1 MIDAF
6 LAALESYLGLKHQM
20 ISLQEEWART
30 GPKTLR
36 HKTLL
41 DIVKVSMLQPF
52 QILNA
57 FLGHDLTGVS
67 TGGHAA

>member
-41 DIVKVSMLQPF
+41 DIVKVSMPQPF

-57 FLGHDLTGVS
+57 FPDMI
-67 TGGHAA
+67 